1 MIPPM
6 IKRIFL
12 VLPFLFVLSMVSFSQ
27 YSPADKTA
35 QKRSLLGKTTDLA
48 DKMIDM
54 VTWEKP
60 KYTFSLFPV
69 GGYSPRTGFEF
80 GVMPVFRI
88 NTQEETGSKYNRST
102 TIAPYFMVSTKGMYS
117 FDIDMVA
124 FTKRQWFFIIKT
136 QYMHLPDTYYG
147 IGNGDKEEPYT
158 EYNLQQFTF
167 TGDILKGWKDK
178 FFIGIKT
185 DLNYSDNT
193 DIDGDLL
200 DPAVPGYY
208 GGWANGIGPLVSFDT
223 RDNISYPSKGWFVT
237 ASALWYLGNA
247 LGDYAFNAYNVDVR
261 KFFSIKEDK
270 SIIAAQAY
278 LNITDGN
285 TPFYK
290 LSALG
295 GKRFLRGIPSPLKY
309 IDDNAWYVQ
318 AEYRQH
324 IWWKVGAVVFAG
336 TGRAFS
342 TFDDTLFKDLHFAGG
357 AGIRFR
363 VLPDDGLN
371 LRFDFGMTNR
381 GDNAIYL
388 TLREAF

>member
-1 MIPPM
+1 ML
-6 IKRIFL
+6 RIL
-12 VLPFLFVLSMVSFSQ
+12 VLTFSFLFMAMTGIS
-27 YSPADKTA
+27 A
-35 QKRSLLGKTTDLA
+35 QSDVDTTQQKSLIDKTTDLA
-48 DKMIDM
+48 DDMIDM
-54 VTWEKP
+54 VTWEKEHF
-60 KYTFSLFPV
+60 TFSLFPV

-80 GVMPVFRI
+80 GVMPVFQI
-88 NTQEETGSKYNRST
+88 NTHEEAGSKYKRST
-102 TIAPYFMVSTKGMYS
+102 TIAPYFMISTKGMYS
-117 FDIDMVA
+117 FDVDMVA
-124 FTKRQWFFIIKT
+124 FTKRQWFFIVKT

-147 IGNGDKEEPYT
+147 LGNGDKEEPYT

-167 TGDILKGWKDK
+167 NGDILKGWKDK

-193 DIDGDLL
+193 DIEGDLL
-200 DPAVPGYY
+200 NPDVPGYA
-208 GGWANGIGPLVSFDT
+208 GGWANGIGPSVSFDT
-223 RDNISYPSKGWFVT
+223 RDNISYPSKGWFIT
-237 ASALWYLGNA
+237 ASALWYFSNGI
-247 LGDYAFNAYNVDVR
+247 GDYGFNAYNVDVR

-290 LSALG
+290 LSSLG
-295 GKRFLRGIPSPLKY
+295 GKRLLRGIPSPLKY
-309 IDDNAWYVQ
+309 IDNNAWYVQ

-324 IWWKVGAVVFAG
+324 IWWKVGAVLFAG

-342 TFDDTLFKDLHFAGG
+342 TFDNSFFKELHFAGG
-357 AGIRFR
+357 AGVRFK

-371 LRFDFGMTNR
+371 LRLDFGMTNR

>member
-1 MIPPM
+1 MP
-6 IKRIFL
+6 
-12 VLPFLFVLSMVSFSQ
+12 VDTSV
-27 YSPADKTA
+27 
-35 QKRSLLGKTTDLA
+35 QKRSFIDKTTGLA

-60 KYTFSLFPV
+60 KYTFSLFPI

-80 GVMPVFRI
+80 GIMPVFQI
-88 NTQEETGSKYNRST
+88 NTQKEDGSKYNRTT

-117 FDIDMVA
+117 FDIDLVA
-124 FTKRQWFFIIKT
+124 FTKRQWFFRVKT
-136 QYMHLPDTYYG
+136 QFLYLPDTYYG
-147 IGNGDKEEPYT
+147 IGNGDKEEPYS
-158 EYNLQQFTF
+158 EYNLQQFSL

-185 DLNYSDNT
+185 DLNYTDNT
-193 DIDGDLL
+193 DVTGDLL
-200 DPAVPGYY
+200 TPDVPGYS
-208 GGWANGIGPLVSFDT
+208 GGWANGIGPIIAFDT

-237 ASALWYLGNA
+237 ASSLWYFSNGLGNY
-247 LGDYAFNAYNVDVR
+247 GFNAYNVDIR

-270 SIIAAQAY
+270 SVIAAQAY

-295 GKRFLRGIPSPLKY
+295 GKRLLRGIPSPLKY
-309 IDDNAWYVQ
+309 MDNDAWFVQ

-324 IWWKVGAVVFAG
+324 IWWKVGAVAFIG

-342 TFDDTLFKDLHFAGG
+342 TFENTFFKELHLAGG
-357 AGIRFR
+357 AGLRFR

-371 LRFDFGMTNR
+371 LRLDFGMTNR
-381 GDNAIYL
+381 GDNAVYF